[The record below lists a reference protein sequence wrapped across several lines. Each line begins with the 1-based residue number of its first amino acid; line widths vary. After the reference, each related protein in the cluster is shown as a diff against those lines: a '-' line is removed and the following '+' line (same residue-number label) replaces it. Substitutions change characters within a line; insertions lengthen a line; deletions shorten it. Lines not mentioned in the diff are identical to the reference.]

1 MSPLEFRASA
11 ESTPPRYPGFAIPA
25 KPPRE
30 GFPTGTRRN
39 LSYAARAK
47 LSLAV
52 KTFPSVLPGSRR
64 PGHAATASLTPS
76 KPVAPVTCNLVDSR
90 QESTCSSVEN
100 WSLARLVKRC
110 THMVWL
116 NHLHAISTCSL
127 RLV

>member
-1 MSPLEFRASA
+1 MSPLELRATA

-52 KTFPSVLPGSRR
+52 KTFPSVLPGTRG

-76 KPVAPVTCNLVDSR
+76 KPVAPLGGMERYRVEAMR
-90 QESTCSSVEN
+90 STRLQPRKPLEQAPSKS
-100 WSLARLVKRC
+100 ARI
-110 THMVWL
+110 
-116 NHLHAISTCSL
+116 NHL
-127 RLV
+127 